1 MCFDGGSAI
10 FAAERWVVMKRDFRF
25 GRFTRAAMAGVL
37 AAGLIPCAAFAAGGA
52 ADGGSDGLGSSPF
65 LEQIAENQAE
75 MFKELISSGD
85 RSSLYAT
92 DGLGDGLDA
101 TLSSSS
107 LPEKLDL
114 RDYGVVTPV
123 KSQTPWGT
131 CWSFSSTAAAE
142 TSILSE
148 LGTTYEATGL
158 DLSELQTAWFA
169 MTPLPDDSGAQA
181 GEGNVSFYEGSMR
194 LNAGGMIVLA
204 TSLFGS
210 GTGPV
215 SESLVPYQN
224 KEGKV
229 STYRDYLTP
238 EQIEAEKD
246 KDPDFNPDQAICW
259 SDEADW
265 SVDEQYRFASD
276 FTLENS
282 NRLPGP
288 ASWTYD
294 DKGNEVYEYNETAT
308 AAIKSELLKGRAV
321 DIGFKADQA
330 TPNTAGS
337 AKYINPYTWAHYTYE
352 KATASHDVAIVGWDD
367 TYSKENFLEGH
378 QPEHDGAWIVKNSW
392 GSSSEE
398 FPNNEP
404 SGWGVDGE
412 GYFYISYY
420 DQSIEKPETLDFDV
434 DSSLGD
440 SDQLIVDSHS
450 YLPSTVYDNE
460 ATEDE
465 TRMANVFT
473 AGEDQ
478 VVRSLATQTT
488 SANTSVEACVYLLD
502 DDAAGPTDGKLVARA
517 SQSFEYAGFH
527 TLDLASGVT
536 VKAGQRYSVVMTQR
550 NASGLYQIAFN
561 EGLTQEGAN
570 YFADEWGMPST
581 NYANGVINRG
591 ESMLYDGGEWVDWVD
606 AVQILK
612 DEYAKELEKL
622 YGTSEKYD
630 LGNVYSFDNFP
641 IKAYATPY
649 AAPTFSDVTD
659 SDWFAGAVAKV
670 ADAGLMTGFEG
681 SDEFGVGHAL
691 TRAEL
696 ATILW
701 RDANPADAEAYDG
714 SAVNSTGMD
723 DVEDNCFY
731 TAAAN
736 WAVENG
742 VVDGVETA
750 GGRAFQPDRAVTFE
764 EAVAMIAKYA
774 KAADGDASALE
785 KFADAGAVSTWARG
799 TMAWAAQAGLVNGEP
814 TDEGLMLR
822 PGSDIMRERAAGVLA
837 NAIDLKIVG

>member
-1 MCFDGGSAI
+1 MRFDGGSAI

-37 AAGLIPCAAFAAGGA
+37 AAGLIPCAAFAAGGDA
-52 ADGGSDGLGSSPF
+52 GGDSDGLGSSPF

-92 DGLGDGLDA
+92 DGLDDGLDA
-101 TLSSSS
+101 TLSSAS

-123 KSQTPWGT
+123 KSQAPWGT
-131 CWSFSSTAAAE
+131 CWSFAAIAAAE

-158 DLSELQTAWFA
+158 DLSELQIAWFA
-169 MTPLPDDSGAQA
+169 TTPLPDDFGAQA
-181 GEGNVSFYEGSMR
+181 GEGNVSI
-194 LNAGGMIVLA
+194 AGGSERLDTGGWIEYA
-204 TSLFGS
+204 TSVFGS
-210 GTGPV
+210 GIGPV
-215 SESLVPYQN
+215 SENSVPYRN

-229 STYRDYLTP
+229 FTYRDYLAP
-238 EQIEAEKD
+238 EEIEERKE
-246 KDPDFNPDQAICW
+246 KDPDFDPDQAVCW
-259 SDEADW
+259 SYDGDW

-308 AAIKSELLKGRAV
+308 AAIKSELAKGRAV
-321 DIGFKADQA
+321 HIDFKADQA
-330 TPNTAGS
+330 TPNTADS

-352 KATASHDVAIVGWDD
+352 KAETNHAVTIVGWDD

-398 FPNNEP
+398 FPNNFLD
-404 SGWGVDGE
+404 GWGVDGE

-420 DQSIEKPETLDFDV
+420 DQSIEMPETLDFDV

-440 SDQLIVDSHS
+440 SGQLIVDSHS
-450 YLPSTVYDNE
+450 YLPTLAYDNE
-460 ATEDE
+460 TSEDE
-465 TRMANVFT
+465 VRMANVFT

-478 VVRSLATQTT
+478 VVRSVATQTS

-527 TLDLASGVT
+527 TLDLASGVAM
-536 VKAGQRYSVVMTQR
+536 KAGQRYSVVMTQR
-550 NASGLYQIAFN
+550 NASGLYQIALS
-561 EGLTQEGAN
+561 EGLTEEW
-570 YFADEWGMPST
+570 ADYLSNELGQSWKL
-581 NYANGVINRG
+581 YANGVVNRG
-591 ESMLYDGGEWVDWVD
+591 ESVLYAGGEWVDWAD
-606 AVQILK
+606 AVQSVKSGIAQ
-612 DEYAKELEKL
+612 EFEEE
-622 YGTSEKYD
+622 YGTSGKYD
-630 LGNVYSFDNFP
+630 LGNVCSFDNFP

-649 AAPTFSDVTD
+649 ATPTFSDVTD

-742 VVDGVETA
+742 VVDGVEAA

-799 TMAWAAQAGLVNGEP
+799 TMAWAAEAGLVNGEP

>member
-1 MCFDGGSAI
+1 M
-10 FAAERWVVMKRDFRF
+10 
-25 GRFTRAAMAGVL
+25 
-37 AAGLIPCAAFAAGGA
+37 
-52 ADGGSDGLGSSPF
+52 
-65 LEQIAENQAE
+65 
-75 MFKELISSGD
+75 
-85 RSSLYAT
+85 
-92 DGLGDGLDA
+92 
-101 TLSSSS
+101 
-107 LPEKLDL
+107 
-114 RDYGVVTPV
+114 
-123 KSQTPWGT
+123 
-131 CWSFSSTAAAE
+131 
-142 TSILSE
+142 
-148 LGTTYEATGL
+148 
-158 DLSELQTAWFA
+158 
-169 MTPLPDDSGAQA
+169 
-181 GEGNVSFYEGSMR
+181 
-194 LNAGGMIVLA
+194 
-204 TSLFGS
+204 
-210 GTGPV
+210 
-215 SESLVPYQN
+215 
-224 KEGKV
+224 
-229 STYRDYLTP
+229 
-238 EQIEAEKD
+238 
-246 KDPDFNPDQAICW
+246 
-259 SDEADW
+259 
-265 SVDEQYRFASD
+265 
-276 FTLENS
+276 
-282 NRLPGP
+282 
-288 ASWTYD
+288 
-294 DKGNEVYEYNETAT
+294 
-308 AAIKSELLKGRAV
+308 
-321 DIGFKADQA
+321 
-330 TPNTAGS
+330 
-337 AKYINPYTWAHYTYE
+337 
-352 KATASHDVAIVGWDD
+352 
-367 TYSKENFLEGH
+367 
-378 QPEHDGAWIVKNSW
+378 
-392 GSSSEE
+392 
-398 FPNNEP
+398 
-404 SGWGVDGE
+404 
-412 GYFYISYY
+412 
-420 DQSIEKPETLDFDV
+420 
-434 DSSLGD
+434 
-440 SDQLIVDSHS
+440 
-450 YLPSTVYDNE
+450 
-460 ATEDE
+460 
-465 TRMANVFT
+465 
-473 AGEDQ
+473 
-478 VVRSLATQTT
+478 
-488 SANTSVEACVYLLD
+488 YLLD